1 MSAEAPFTHLL
12 TRSGQGNGK
21 TEALGETLDLALK
34 ASGCNGAPVRHKA
47 QLLSDKG
54 PSYSGD
60 GHSIG

>member
-12 TRSGQGNGK
+12 PRSGEGNGK
-21 TEALGETLDLALK
+21 TEALREALDLALR
-34 ASGCNGAPVRHKA
+34 ASGRDGAPVRHKP

-54 PSYSGD
+54 PSYSDD